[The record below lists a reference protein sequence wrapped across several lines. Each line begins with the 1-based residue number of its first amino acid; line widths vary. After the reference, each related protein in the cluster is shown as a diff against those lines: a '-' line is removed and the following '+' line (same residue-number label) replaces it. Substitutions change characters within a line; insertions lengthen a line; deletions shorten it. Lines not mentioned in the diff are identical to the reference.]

1 MAKKKVYAVKAGFK
15 TGLFDTWDECQ
26 KQVKGF
32 PGALFKGFAT
42 KEEALQ
48 YLDETPIKEVKTVDE
63 LKQAVEK
70 DYKGTRVFVDG
81 SWNNKTK
88 TYGAGICFID
98 SNGQIFHEFATGG
111 NDPELA
117 KSRNIAGECLA
128 ATFAIEMAEK
138 MGLNEITI
146 IHDYEGIAKWVVD
159 SPDKWKVSSVVS
171 ALYTETYEQVIEK
184 GMKIHFIW
192 VRGHVGVEG
201 NEIVDKLAKQGCGLL

>member
-1 MAKKKVYAVKAGFK
+1 MAKKKFYAVKQGYK
-15 TGLFDTWDECQ
+15 TGLFDTWAECE

-32 PGALFKGFAT
+32 PDALFKSFTT
-42 KEEALQ
+42 KEEALK
-48 YLDETPIKEVKTVDE
+48 YLDETPIKEVKTIEE

-70 DYKGTRVFVDG
+70 NYKGTRVFVDG

-88 TYGAGICFID
+88 TYGAGVCFMD
-98 SNGQIFHEFATGG
+98 SDGKVFYELSRGSS
-111 NDPELA
+111 DPEMA

-128 ATFAIEMAEK
+128 AIYAIEVSEL
-138 MGLNEITI
+138 MGLKEITI

-159 SPDKWKVSSVVS
+159 SADKWKVSSVVS
-171 ALYTETYEQVIEK
+171 ALYSEAYEQAIEK

>member
-1 MAKKKVYAVKAGFK
+1 MAKKKFYAVKQGYK
-15 TGLFDTWDECQ
+15 TGLFDTWAECE

-32 PGALFKGFAT
+32 PGALFKSFTT
-42 KEEALQ
+42 KEEALK
-48 YLDETPIKEVKTVDE
+48 YLDETPIKEVKTIEE

-70 DYKGTRVFVDG
+70 NYKGTRVFVDG

-88 TYGAGICFID
+88 TYGAGVCFMD
-98 SNGQIFHEFATGG
+98 SNGEVFHELSTSGS
-111 NDPELA
+111 DPEMA

-128 ATFAIEMAEK
+128 ATLAIETAEL
-138 MGLNEITI
+138 LNLKEITI

-159 SPDKWKVSSVVS
+159 SADKWKVSSVVS
-171 ALYTETYEQVIEK
+171 ALYSEAYEQAIEK

-192 VRGHVGVEG
+192 VRGHIGVEG

>member
-1 MAKKKVYAVKAGFK
+1 MAKKKFYAVKQGYK
-15 TGLFDTWDECQ
+15 TGLFDTWAECE

-32 PGALFKGFAT
+32 PSALFKSFTT
-42 KEEALQ
+42 KEEALK
-48 YLDETPIKEVKTVDE
+48 YLDETPIKEVKTIEE

-70 DYKGTRVFVDG
+70 NYKGTRVFVDG

-88 TYGAGICFID
+88 TYGAGVCFMD
-98 SNGQIFHEFATGG
+98 SNGEVFHELSTSGS
-111 NDPELA
+111 DPEMA

-128 ATFAIEMAEK
+128 ATLAIETAEL
-138 MGLNEITI
+138 LNLKEITI

-159 SPDKWKVSSVVS
+159 SADKWKVSSVVS
-171 ALYTETYEQVIEK
+171 ALYSEAYEQAIEK

>member
-1 MAKKKVYAVKAGFK
+1 MAKKKVYAVKKGYQ
-15 TGLFDTWDECQ
+15 TGLIDTWSECE
-26 KQVKGF
+26 KLVKGF

-63 LKQAVEK
+63 LKRAVEK

-98 SNGQIFHEFATGG
+98 SNGQIFHEFATSGS
-111 NDPELA
+111 DPDMA

-128 ATFAIEMAEK
+128 ATLAIETAELMNLK
-138 MGLNEITI
+138 EITI
-146 IHDYEGIAKWVVD
+146 IHDYEGIAKWVMD
-159 SPDKWKVSSVVS
+159 SADRWRVSSVVS
-171 ALYTETYEQVIEK
+171 ALYSEVYEQAIEK

-192 VRGHVGVEG
+192 VRGHVGVDG

>member
-1 MAKKKVYAVKAGFK
+1 MAKKKVYAVKAGYQ

-48 YLDETPIKEVKTVDE
+48 YLDETPIKEVKTVNE
-63 LKQAVEK
+63 LKRAVEK

-98 SNGQIFHEFATGG
+98 SNGQILYEFATGG

-128 ATFAIEMAEK
+128 ATLAIEMAEK

-192 VRGHVGVEG
+192 VRGHVGVDG